1 MKKDEL
7 RQRVKDRL
15 GQLQLGA
22 VEAAVRVPGLERN
35 YINDLVSGKKGSFNQ
50 SKLPLVAEALDMTVA
65 ELIGPTRLIIS
76 ERPGSKVTLVPL
88 IDFVTASQLRTPSS
102 KIPTEDVPLL
112 AFADLGRGEFFALR
126 VQGDSMDRYSPEGAI
141 IVTNKADRTL
151 IGGKCYIFSVKGQ
164 TTFKMWQSGDMP
176 YLAPHSTNPANKPTL
191 LRKKADI
198 EVIGRVV
205 RSMINL

>member
-22 VEAAVRVPGLERN
+22 VEAAVQVPGLERN

-76 ERPGSKVTLVPL
+76 DRPGSKVTLVPL

-102 KIPTEDVPLL
+102 KSTNRRCSAARFRRSGAGRVFCSARSGRPNGPLL
-112 AFADLGRGEFFALR
+112 ARGCNNCD
-126 VQGDSMDRYSPEGAI
+126 Q
-141 IVTNKADRTL
+141 
-151 IGGKCYIFSVKGQ
+151 
-164 TTFKMWQSGDMP
+164 
-176 YLAPHSTNPANKPTL
+176 
-191 LRKKADI
+191 
-198 EVIGRVV
+198 
-205 RSMINL
+205 